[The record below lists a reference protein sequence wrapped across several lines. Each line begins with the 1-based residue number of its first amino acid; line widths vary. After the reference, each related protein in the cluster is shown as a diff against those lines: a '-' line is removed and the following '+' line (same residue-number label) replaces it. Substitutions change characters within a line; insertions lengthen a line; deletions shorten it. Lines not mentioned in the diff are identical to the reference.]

1 MDNLVIEAIREVT
14 TATRRISEQS
24 DRVSTHVVRDGDNFS
39 FARPESGSESGVG
52 LGKAIVQR
60 LFKGVASK

>member
-1 MDNLVIEAIREVT
+1 MNSLVVEAIREVT

-24 DRVSTHVVRDGDNFS
+24 DHVSTRVVRDGDNFS

-52 LGKAIVQR
+52 LGKAIVLR
-60 LFKGVASK
+60 LFKGMVSK